1 MLRIEDIAPILEE
14 ICYNIRVGKETT
26 LQQLENLINF
36 SAMKPTARYT
46 FSGVESLSFTTH
58 DINVRFQDGDSLSID
73 FRSGTDGSKLV
84 HEECRDFLKW
94 YGKRDMSELKNTYEA
109 LRVILEEEAKQGL
122 EDSLT

>member
-1 MLRIEDIAPILEE
+1 MKIT
-14 ICYNIRVGKETT
+14 YY
-26 LQQLENLINF
+26 F

-46 FSGVESLSFTTH
+46 FSGVQSLSFTTH

-94 YGKRDMSELKNTYEA
+94 YGKRDMAELRKTYEA
-109 LRVILEEEAKQGL
+109 LRVILEEEAKQSL
-122 EDSLT
+122 EDSRKCPLFTIVPSVTARNGTLT

>member
-1 MLRIEDIAPILEE
+1 MA
-14 ICYNIRVGKETT
+14 
-26 LQQLENLINF
+26 
-36 SAMKPTARYT
+36 KPTARYT

-94 YGKRDMSELKNTYEA
+94 YGKRDMAQLKRTYEA
-109 LRVILEEEAKQGL
+109 LRVILEEEAKQNL
-122 EDSLT
+122 EDSRK